1 MTAEIELLT
10 IRVARLE
17 RENRLFQLAA
27 AGAVLSALVLVS
39 MGAVKSPRTIEAEKI
54 VLLDSDGHAR
64 VTIGTPASAGAAFGI
79 QSDDPA
85 IWISDA
91 RGTDRAIITSEG
103 VYFADGRAKP
113 TVDLSSGPRPGM
125 SSLKLYGPD
134 GTIRWSAP

>member
-1 MTAEIELLT
+1 MMPEFEMLE

-17 RENRLFQLAA
+17 RENRFFKLAA
-27 AGAVLSALVLVS
+27 AGAALSALVIVS
-39 MGAVKSPRTIEAEKI
+39 MGAVSPKTIKAEKI
-54 VLLDSDGHAR
+54 LLLDSNGKAR
-64 VTIGTPASAGAAFGI
+64 ITIGTPASAGAAFGI

-91 RGTDRAIITSEG
+91 KGTDRTILTSEG

-113 TVDLSSGPRPGM
+113 TVDLSGGARPGM
-125 SSLKLYGPD
+125 PSLKFYNPD